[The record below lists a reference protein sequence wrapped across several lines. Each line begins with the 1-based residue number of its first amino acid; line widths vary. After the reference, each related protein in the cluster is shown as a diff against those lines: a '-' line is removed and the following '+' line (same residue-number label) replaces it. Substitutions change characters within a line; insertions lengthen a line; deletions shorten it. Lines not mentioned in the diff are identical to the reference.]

1 MGTREP
7 RQDPQDKAFGA
18 AASRDQEIVDELE
31 KRGMTE
37 DELSDEPARSPRAAG
52 KAEPAHAQGVPTG
65 EDRARQNRQEEPPRE
80 VTVIEAIEWPGSPC
94 RRRKHARRTSRQRCS

>member
-65 EDRARQNRQEEPPRE
+65 EDRARQNRQEEPP
-80 VTVIEAIEWPGSPC
+80 A
-94 RRRKHARRTSRQRCS
+94 